1 MLLNLIKHQRTDI
14 DKIYLFVKYSI
25 ESKYQLLITGRE
37 KIGLE
42 NLKNLKMFID
52 YSQTIVHVYKN
63 LEDYNTTKKR
73 RVLIVFDDV

>member
-1 MLLNLIKHQRTDI
+1 MLLNLIKYQRTDI

-42 NLKNLKMFID
+42 NFKNLKTFID

-63 LEDYNTTKKR
+63 LEDYNTIKKR

>member
-1 MLLNLIKHQRTDI
+1 MLLNLIKHQRSDI